1 LPPAPIV
8 LDDAVIR
15 VLGEVSLFSGLT
27 RMQLIW
33 LLSAV
38 TRFDVPANGL
48 FFDEGEAGDKL
59 YVLIVGSAVVE
70 KANGGSWHTLATLR
84 PGETFGEMAVV
95 DGLPRSARVRATVD
109 SVALG
114 LNRMKLEGS
123 AEVAVVVYRNIAIM
137 QTLRLRSANQRAN
150 ALA

>member
-84 PGETFGEMAVV
+84 PGENLWRNGCGRRPAPF
-95 DGLPRSARVRATVD
+95 SARARK
-109 SVALG
+109 
-114 LNRMKLEGS
+114 R
-123 AEVAVVVYRNIAIM
+123 R
-137 QTLRLRSANQRAN
+137 
-150 ALA
+150 